1 MPGITGQATTF
12 GLPNYVGELFAASPT
27 DTPFLSS
34 IGGLTGGEQAD
45 ATLFQ
50 WQGYDLRDADEG
62 RQRVEGANAPTAEA
76 RVRFNVV
83 NVVEIHQEALEV
95 TYTKMAGTG
104 QYASTGSSHAGSVG
118 ISGGNPVTNEL
129 DWQTQRHLEQIAR
142 DIERSFIAGTFNNP
156 STNATA
162 RRTRGILEAT
172 STNVAAGGGAAVGT
186 AVIEA
191 DDETF
196 TIAAHGMA
204 NGQAVSLSTL
214 TGGAV
219 GVVKENQTYYVVQ
232 TATNTFKLALKPGGT
247 AIAFA
252 TDGGAVV
259 TKNATLTEALVLDLL
274 QTVWENGGIQMS
286 DTATIMVNGS
296 LKRALTKIFITDK
309 GFQETS
315 RDVGG
320 VHVMT
325 IETDFGRLN
334 IMLNRWM
341 PSSVLQVVSLE
352 ECAPVFLPIP
362 GKGFLF
368 TEPLGKA
375 GAAEKFQIYG
385 EVGLKYGNEKAHG
398 KLTGVTADDNPLA
411 P

>member
-1 MPGITGQATTF
+1 MAGITGQATSF

-76 RVRFNVV
+76 RVRFIVN

-95 TYTKMAGTG
+95 TYTKMAATG
-104 QYASTGSSHAGSVG
+104 QYASTGSSNANSVG
-118 ISGGNPVTNEL
+118 ISGSNPVTNEL

-142 DIERSFIAGTFNNP
+142 DIERSFIVGTFSNP

-162 RRTRGILEAT
+162 RKTRGLLEAT
-172 STNVAAGGGAAVGT
+172 TTNVATGGGTAVGT

-204 NGQAVSLSTL
+204 NGQTVSLSSL

-219 GVVKENQTYYVVQ
+219 GVVKENQTYYVRDV
-232 TATNTFKLALKPGGT
+232 TANTFKLATKPGGT
-247 AIAFA
+247 AIAFS

-259 TKNATLTEALVLDLL
+259 TKNAALTEMMLLDLL

-385 EVGLKYGNEKAHG
+385 EVGLKYGNEKTHG
-398 KLTGVTADDNPLA
+398 KLTGVTADDNPLV
-411 P
+411 